1 VIALINKLS
10 DLETLLLKVLWKMAN
25 KKRGSG
31 EKSKTQVIADLH
43 KAGKIRIDKLVS
55 GGKRDRAV
63 SATIAEEFAK
73 VDSRA
78 LTPQEINN
86 AYKRITGRIYAKRAA
101 RRAARGNNI
110 DVVQLI
116 GLVNKAGG
124 LSAVSSAVTTLEGLM
139 RACGSYDALVRNLE
153 ELAKLEPLKK

>member
-1 VIALINKLS
+1 
-10 DLETLLLKVLWKMAN
+10 MAN
-25 KKRGSG
+25 KKRNGG

-63 SATIAEEFAK
+63 SATIAQEFAK

-86 AYKRITGRIYAKRAA
+86 AYKKITGRIYAKRAA
-101 RRAARGNNI
+101 RRAARTGSSSL
-110 DVVQLI
+110 DVGQLI

-124 LSAVSSAVTTLEGLM
+124 LSAVSSAVSTLEGLM
-139 RACGSYDALVRNLE
+139 RACGGYEAVVRNLA